1 MLSHVYFE
9 PLLLIIAQ
17 ELLVQSQVRA
27 SDVIIYIS
35 ANTYETSH
43 WQECSH
49 SDEEFAKTNNLNT
62 HTKIAIDGHL
72 KDSLSSLTPI
82 TFRY

>member
-1 MLSHVYFE
+1 MLSREYFE

-43 WQECSH
+43 NE
-49 SDEEFAKTNNLNT
+49 NV
-62 HTKIAIDGHL
+62 AI
-72 KDSLSSLTPI
+72 LTRI
-82 TFRY
+82 LLILTILRHIQI